1 MFRPPVASSSI
12 ASVAV
17 LPFNTIGGGGEY
29 FADGLTEALTTELGT
44 MQGLR
49 VIASNTAFSYRD
61 RPTLREIARE
71 MGVGFVVTGSVQRHN
86 ASVRI
91 NASLVNTSDGTTL
104 WSEHFSSR

>member
-1 MFRPPVASSSI
+1 
-12 ASVAV
+12 
-17 LPFNTIGGGGEY
+17 LPFNTIGEGGEY

-61 RPTLREIARE
+61 RPTLRQIARE
-71 MGVGFVVTGSVQRHN
+71 LGVGLVVTGSVQRHD
-86 ASVRI
+86 ASLRI

-104 WSEHFSSR
+104 ERALQQAGNGRTHGSERDL